1 MPLPSWAPTTAVVAS
16 RTPNRAVEQTGSPT
30 APELDFTTE
39 TTPTLNQVAVLLDE
53 ACTWL
58 LGRTGALHATLETR
72 AANIVANRTAG
83 LVQLAY
89 PIADATYDYAGA
101 PSGNAPGGGA
111 ADRWLKLADDE
122 IAALVDANESLTQTP
137 APNGPGERSYW
148 SYPDPVTWWEVQPW

>member
-1 MPLPSWAPTTAVVAS
+1 MSLPSWAPTTAVVAS
-16 RTPNRAVEQTGSPT
+16 RTPNRAVVQVGSPT
-30 APELDFTTE
+30 APGIDFTTT
-39 TTPTLNQVAVLLDE
+39 TTPTLNQVGVLLDE

-83 LVQLAY
+83 LIQLAY

-111 ADRWLKLADDE
+111 ADRWLALADAE
-122 IAALVDANESLTQTP
+122 IKDLVAANEGLTQTP
-137 APNGPGERSYW
+137 PPNGPAEKSYW
-148 SYPDPVTWWEVQPW
+148 SYPDVQNWWEVQPW